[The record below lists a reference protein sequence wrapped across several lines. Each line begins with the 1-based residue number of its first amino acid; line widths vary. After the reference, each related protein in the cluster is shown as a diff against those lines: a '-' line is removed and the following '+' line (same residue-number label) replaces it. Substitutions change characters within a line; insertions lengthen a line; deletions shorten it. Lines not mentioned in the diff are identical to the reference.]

1 MRINEGNKKSSIVPF
16 YVNFLRGIVVLYFI
30 KLYIL
35 VCELR
40 PGMIVFIHS
49 MECWNWENISLS
61 KQKIVKGWGDEA
73 KKKEELTL
81 VKLGVTRAYITRRCW
96 TENVI
101 VSVNGRQFV

>member
-49 MECWNWENISLS
+49 MAC
-61 KQKIVKGWGDEA
+61 
-73 KKKEELTL
+73 
-81 VKLGVTRAYITRRCW
+81 
-96 TENVI
+96 
-101 VSVNGRQFV
+101 